1 MQLTPSFRSLLLEFR
16 SVFTAPTFSTFL
28 FIATGWCLTHRH
40 RYVTEL
46 IQASGATRRGHH
58 SRYHRFF
65 SNAAWS
71 IDDLYEALARQAVA
85 TFYPEGTIAT
95 GVDDTLCR
103 KRGLAI
109 FGTGMHHDPLI
120 SSRARPHVSWGHDWV
135 ILSLLIPAPA
145 WSPTKVW
152 ALPVAIRLYKNRQ
165 GLTKGKEAKKGQAK
179 AKKAEKGQAK
189 AKGKGNQAKERPLD
203 PNHRTRPEL
212 AVELIR
218 QFAKWFPGRKVLVS
232 GDSAYG
238 GKSVLQH
245 LPADV
250 DLISRVAPNA
260 ALYRPAP
267 PRLPKQK
274 GASRKKG
281 DRLPGMAEWAADATT
296 WEELEFD
303 QYGLHA
309 KLKVKT
315 IRALYYKA
323 GKDRLLTIVL
333 ARDAVGGRP
342 DQMFYCTR
350 TDWDARTILSHYAA
364 RWSVEVMHFNA
375 KQRMGLE
382 DPANR
387 TELAVRRTA
396 PLGLALY
403 GLTLV
408 WFHREGHRSVSY
420 PERRWYRGKEEPS
433 YADILA
439 ALRRE
444 SWRGQFPGVDWERGG
459 QETPLAQL
467 IEFVSRVA

>member
-1 MQLTPSFRSLLLEFR
+1 VPLTPTFLSLLLQFR
-16 SVFTAPTFSTFL
+16 SVFTAPSFDNFRY
-28 FIATGWCLTHRH
+28 IATGWCLSHRH

-46 IQASGATRRGHH
+46 IQASGAVHRGHH

-65 SNAAWS
+65 SDAAWS

-85 TFYPEGTIAT
+85 AFFPEGTIAT

-103 KRGLAI
+103 KRGLTI

-135 ILSLLIPAPA
+135 ILSLLIEAPA

-152 ALPVAIRLYKNRQ
+152 ALPVGIRLYKNRQ
-165 GLTKGKEAKKGQAK
+165 GLTKGKTGAKGKG
-179 AKKAEKGQAK
+179 KGKTGAK
-189 AKGKGNQAKERPLD
+189 AKGKGEGKGKGGPKLPPD

-212 AVELIR
+212 AVELIGR
-218 QFAKWFPGRKVLVS
+218 FAKWFPGRKVLVS

-267 PRLPKQK
+267 PRRPKQK

-281 DRLPGMAEWAADATT
+281 DRLPGMAEWAADATP

-309 KLKVKT
+309 ELQVKT

-333 ARDAVGGRP
+333 ARDTVGGRP

-350 TDWDARTILSHYAA
+350 TDWDARAILSHYAA
-364 RWSVEVMHFNA
+364 RWSVEVMHQNA
-375 KQRMGLE
+375 KQMMGLE
-382 DPANR
+382 DPSNR

-396 PLGLALY
+396 PVGLALY

-408 WFHREGHRSVSY
+408 WFHRDGHRSLSY
-420 PERRWYRGKEEPS
+420 PDRPWYPGKEEPS

-444 SWRGQFPGVDWERGG
+444 SWRGQFAGVDWEGG
-459 QETPLAQL
+459 DRETPLAQL
-467 IEFVSRVA
+467 VEFVSRPA